1 MVLGTRERFAI
12 TDFFNALPDF
22 RAGRLNKRAIAAS
35 ETAVMAF
42 EHEKRSAKLPFFLQ
56 LPGMDVFKNRLIG
69 LACRT
74 D

>member
-1 MVLGTRERFAI
+1 MVLATRGRFAI
-12 TDFFNALPDF
+12 TDFFNGLPDF

-56 LPGMDVFKNRLIG
+56 LPGMEVFKIWTDR
-69 LACRT
+69 ACSL